1 MSQDIRLEN
10 TFRPFGFRVVD
21 GSLTGVTGK
30 VKSGQNAAIGTTP
43 ETFWLQ
49 GGAYTWQA
57 AAAVLDITS
66 TDVDDDGAPV
76 DTGARTIVIEG
87 LDANY
92 EEISETVIMNG
103 QTAVLTTNSYL
114 RVNRMSVATT
124 GSTNSNE
131 GIIYAS
137 TGAQT
142 AGVPDVAATIRMTI
156 AVGEGESRAALYTV
170 PAGKTAYVTNVI
182 AATSEVTDNLLVTLR
197 ARASGSASWFLKD
210 AFVILSNT
218 IQIPHYTPLVIA
230 AQSDIELIGDAV
242 SNTVDA
248 YGSFSLI
255 LADA

>member
-1 MSQDIRLEN
+1 MTQEISLGPTFTPWGLLVANDKIR
-10 TFRPFGFRVVD
+10 GASHV
-21 GSLTGVTGK
+21 

-43 ETFWLQ
+43 ETFWVQ
-49 GGAYTWQA
+49 GAAYTWNSA
-57 AAAVLDITS
+57 AILDITS

-87 LDANY
+87 LDAAY
-92 EEISETVIMNG
+92 AEISETVIMNG

-114 RVNRMSVATT
+114 RVNRMYVATAGAT
-124 GSTNSNE
+124 GANE

-142 AGVPDVAATIRMTI
+142 TGTPDVATTIRMTI
-156 AVGEGESRAALYTV
+156 ALGEGESRAALYTV
-170 PAGKTAYVTNVI
+170 PAGKVAYLTSVI

-197 ARASGSASWFLKD
+197 SRAGASAPWFIKD

-218 IQIPHYTPLVIA
+218 IRIPHDPPLIFA
-230 AQSDIELIGDAV
+230 AQTDLELIGDAV

-248 YGSFSLI
+248 YGSFSLVV
-255 LADA
+255 ADA